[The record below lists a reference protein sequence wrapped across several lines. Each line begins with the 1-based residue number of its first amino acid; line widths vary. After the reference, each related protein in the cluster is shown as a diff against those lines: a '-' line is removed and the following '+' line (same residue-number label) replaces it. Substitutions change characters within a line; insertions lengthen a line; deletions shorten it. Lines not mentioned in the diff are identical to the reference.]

1 MTVRDT
7 MSPAPGRSRP
17 LMGPRRKRLTA
28 LLRLAC
34 AGLLGLAAALLVS
47 CAGSGKG
54 LIPTGDAGPLQSD
67 FEAVAQAAENGDGS
81 CTATAEAI
89 RKTEQDFAALP
100 SSVDAG
106 LRSTLQRGISNLRS
120 RALSLCAQPLA
131 QTTTTSA
138 SPPGTTAGTPT
149 VSTPTVTQ
157 TTSTQTT
164 PTITTPTTPT
174 PSSPGGG
181 TPAPTPEVSPGAGGP
196 QGGTGAGESAGANN
210 GAGNPTGQGNGHEDG
225 NGHENGNGD
234 GKGPEGGK

>member
-1 MTVRDT
+1 MTVRVPT
-7 MSPAPGRSRP
+7 SSVPGASRRP
-17 LMGPRRKRLTA
+17 IATRRRRFTA

-47 CAGSGKG
+47 CGSSGKG

-67 FEAVAQAAENGDGS
+67 FEAVAQAAESGDGS

-89 RKTEQDFAALP
+89 RKTEQDFTAMP
-100 SSVDAG
+100 TSVDAG
-106 LRSTLQRGISNLRS
+106 LRRTLERGISNLRS

-138 SPPGTTAGTPT
+138 SPRTATSTPT
-149 VSTPTVTQ
+149 LTTPTVTQ

-164 PTITTPTTPT
+164 PTISTPTTPAT
-174 PSSPGGG
+174 SSPGGG

-196 QGGTGAGESAGANN
+196 QGGTGAGEANGNGN
-210 GAGNPTGQGNGHEDG
+210 GAGQGNGQG
-225 NGHENGNGD
+225 NGQGAGQ
-234 GKGPEGGK
+234 EGGK

>member
-1 MTVRDT
+1 MTVRDPMPST
-7 MSPAPGRSRP
+7 PGAPSRP
-17 LMGPRRKRLTA
+17 MVLRRRRLAA

-34 AGLLGLAAALLVS
+34 AGLLGLAAAVLIS
-47 CAGSGKG
+47 CGSSGKG

-100 SSVDAG
+100 LSVDAG
-106 LRSTLQRGISNLRS
+106 LRSTLERGISNLRS

-138 SPPGTTAGTPT
+138 SPSRTTSTPT
-149 VSTPTVTQ
+149 VTTPTVTQ

-164 PTITTPTTPT
+164 PTITTPATPT
-174 PSSPGGG
+174 TSSPGGG
-181 TPAPTPEVSPGAGGP
+181 TPAPTPEVSPGAGEA
-196 QGGTGAGESAGANN
+196 QGGTGAGEGAGA
-210 GAGNPTGQGNGHEDG
+210 GAGNGGDQGNGG
-225 NGHENGNGD
+225 QGLGQ
-234 GKGPEGGK
+234 EGAK

>member
-1 MTVRDT
+1 MV
-7 MSPAPGRSRP
+7 
-17 LMGPRRKRLTA
+17 LRRRRLAA

-34 AGLLGLAAALLVS
+34 AGLLGLAAAVLIS
-47 CAGSGKG
+47 CGSSGKG

-100 SSVDAG
+100 LSVDAG
-106 LRSTLQRGISNLRS
+106 LRSTLERGISNLRS

-138 SPPGTTAGTPT
+138 SPSRTTSTPT
-149 VSTPTVTQ
+149 VTTPTVTQ

-164 PTITTPTTPT
+164 PTITTPATPT
-174 PSSPGGG
+174 TSSPGGG
-181 TPAPTPEVSPGAGGP
+181 TPAPTPEVSPGAGEA
-196 QGGTGAGESAGANN
+196 QGGTGAGEGAGA
-210 GAGNPTGQGNGHEDG
+210 GAGNGGDQGNGG
-225 NGHENGNGD
+225 QGLGQ
-234 GKGPEGGK
+234 EGAK